1 MKKPYLFYLCIIIDS
16 VVTLSE
22 NSEDGELFSS
32 ARAIESLYKKEI
44 QINKDIELYINN
56 LEEVLLSLKSTMKS
70 ITPDVR
76 KEIHPNNPISATM
89 VLKRCALDWIK
100 ITDILNR
107 TKLIFENERLLEELS
122 QFPKE
127 KEMYGAMNGIFLL
140 QETYDLDPLDF
151 SNGIIQNKYM
161 TPITVDI
168 QLKIDD
174 MEYLG
179 KLSYNRGY
187 YDRAVDWI
195 MAALMK
201 NNKNKDSSNY
211 IRLNKTLSTLM
222 RAHDEFLEKRGSPA
236 GSDWRTYVTP
246 FNERLAKKKKYKRAL
261 KKNNGNRRYKMVPI
275 LGRRLNPREKWEQ
288 FNRLCRGENL
298 RSPSD
303 EVQLKSFYLHHN
315 DPYLKLGPFK
325 VEVNN
330 IEPSLI
336 VIKDFIFDREGESYR
351 NYAEDK
357 LSRSFSLSNDG
368 NRQVTLT
375 RTSKQTW
382 LFEKNLTIS
391 KIITKR
397 IELATGLVAETLYGN
412 EPYQVANYGLGGVY
426 NSHMDS
432 GGTIMPEFNELGDRV
447 ATVMAY
453 LSDVG
458 AGGGTT
464 FPSLGVKV
472 TPEKGAAV
480 FWYNIDKN
488 GMQDYNMFH
497 GGCPVLTGSKWIT
510 NKWIR
515 QLSNWKK
522 HSCTMSYGKPLK
534 RFEVPSNFPK

>member
-1 MKKPYLFYLCIIIDS
+1 
-16 VVTLSE
+16 
-22 NSEDGELFSS
+22 
-32 ARAIESLYKKEI
+32 
-44 QINKDIELYINN
+44 
-56 LEEVLLSLKSTMKS
+56 MKS

-100 ITDILNR
+100 IT
-107 TKLIFENERLLEELS
+107 LIFENERLLEELS

-140 QETYDLDPLDF
+140 QEAYDLDPLDF

-222 RAHDEFLEKRGSPA
+222 RAHDE
-236 GSDWRTYVTP
+236 
-246 FNERLAKKKKYKRAL
+246 LAKKKKYKRAL

-357 LSRSFSLSNDG
+357 LSRSFSLSND
-368 NRQVTLT
+368 
-375 RTSKQTW
+375 
-382 LFEKNLTIS
+382 
-391 KIITKR
+391 
-397 IELATGLVAETLYGN
+397 VAETLYGN

-488 GMQDYNMFH
+488 GMQDYNIGLDNYRIGKNTH
-497 GGCPVLTGSKWIT
+497 VQCHTENRLKDSKSHPIFQNNIFEEMNT
-510 NKWIR
+510 
-515 QLSNWKK
+515 SN
-522 HSCTMSYGKPLK
+522 
-534 RFEVPSNFPK
+534 